1 MRMRYHCVAWPT
13 NAANYCGK
21 QNPDGSYV
29 YDEIERQGLIP
40 GWIVPTENGPEFR
53 ADVDL
58 YLDAP
63 YMHIVLSG
71 THNQHSYPLTMNLSG
86 PLTFLPD
93 GRMAINQL
101 NSNEI
106 DVNVVLGVLGLS
118 PEIYLKIPVGG
129 VKLQYLGEPIK

>member
-1 MRMRYHCVAWPT
+1 SSRRRHTRFSRDWSSDVCSSALRV
-13 NAANYCGK
+13 
-21 QNPDGSYV
+21 
-29 YDEIERQGLIP
+29 
-40 GWIVPTENGPEFR
+40 
-53 ADVDL
+53 DVDL

-118 PEIYLKIPVGG
+118 PEIYLNIPVGG